1 MPGTSPAWR
10 MRRAAR
16 DPEGARL
23 VTSRRVRLL
32 AAMRPGMVPNR
43 LPRLL
48 ADLRGGLEELLHGG
62 ERGLRLAR
70 ETDQALA
77 EERRHRVGVP
87 TGPAGAHL
95 EVLERPPDRP
105 AEPWRRR
112 QRVQLGGRELR
123 LELVGAALVDRP
135 VAVGLGAELGDHQ
148 R

>member
-43 LPRLL
+43 PPLLLP
-48 ADLRGGLEELLHGG
+48 DLRGGPEELLHGSVG
-62 ERGLRLAR
+62 GLRLAR
-70 ETDQALA
+70 EIEQALA

-95 EVLERPPDRP
+95 EVLQRPPDRA
-105 AEPWRRR
+105 AEPRRR
-112 QRVQLGGRELR
+112 CQRVQLRGRELR
-123 LELVGAALVDRP
+123 LELEGAALVQRP
-135 VAVGLGAELGDHQ
+135 VAVGLGTELG
-148 R
+148 